1 MATGIKKLQRIQF
14 SRETVAGTAVPAKA
28 IWRGTGNQLDDQRKV
43 NKVEEMIGILTDTTR
58 TNISQFLGMI
68 SLNSC
73 NATYEQ
79 LPILFAAA
87 VSGQTVATFDGT
99 PAGSGAVL
107 TPVLTSGVITSVTV
121 TTPGSGY
128 VGGPVLLVYGGGG
141 SGAVLTANL
150 TSGAFTSVTVNNGGS
165 GYTSVPTIFLNSS
178 QVDDA
183 IYTYTLPTGTAPVA
197 ASGVTYTIYGG
208 DNFEVEVMEYA
219 VCTKIE
225 LSGSGGGEVKVSADF
240 MGRQVARVGTA
251 FPAGSSF
258 PNPVEDILFQK
269 GKVFLDAVNGSF
281 GGTQVNTA
289 ITGFKVTFDFK
300 WQPVFTADNILYYSF
315 PNFTSYDVKG
325 EVTYIHD
332 TAVSGSA
339 GAKAFYRAQTPK
351 LLRLDFTGS
360 SFLANPGPTYTSKRL
375 LIDLPLTFSK
385 ASVLGDDNGT
395 STVTMTFDAAY
406 DPTAGTAGKVIIV
419 SGQFLLA
426 GL

>member
-1 MATGIKKLQRIQF
+1 MATGIKKLQRVQF
-14 SRETVAGTAVPAKA
+14 SKETTAGTPVPAKA

-43 NKVEEMIGILTDTTR
+43 NKVEEMIGVLTDTTR

-87 VSGQTVATFDGT
+87 LSGQTTGSFDGVGT
-99 PAGSGAVL
+99 GSGANFTAVL
-107 TPVLTSGVITSVTV
+107 TGGVITSCTSVSGGTLY
-121 TTPGSGY
+121 TTGAQ
-128 VGGPVLLVYGGGG
+128 VQAYGGGG
-141 SGAVLTANL
+141 QGAVLTAVV
-150 TSGAFTSVTVNNGGS
+150 TGGVVTAVTVVNGGS
-165 GYTSVPTIFLNSS
+165 GYTSVPTLFFYPNS
-178 QVDDA
+178 DGDGA
-183 IYTYTLPTGTAPVA
+183 IYTYNLPTGTAPVA

-208 DNFEVEVMEYA
+208 DNFEVESMEYA

-225 LSGSGGGEVKVSADF
+225 LSGGAGAEVKVSADF
-240 MGRQVARVGTA
+240 MGRQVQRVGTS
-251 FPAGSSF
+251 FPTGSSF

-269 GKVFLDAVNGSF
+269 MRVYLDAVTGAF
-281 GGTQVNTA
+281 GTTQVSTA
-289 ITGFKVTFDFK
+289 VTGFKVTFDFK

-315 PNFTSYDVKG
+315 PNFTGYDVKG

-339 GAKAFYRAQTPK
+339 GAKSFYRAQTPK
-351 LLRLDFTGS
+351 LLRLDFTGAA
-360 SFLANPGPTYTSKRL
+360 FVTGGTTYSNKKL
-375 LIDLPLTFSK
+375 IIDLPLTFSK

-395 STVTMTFDAAY
+395 SSVTMTFDAAY
-406 DPTAGTAGKVIIV
+406 DPAAGTAGKIIIV